1 MFNFR
6 LKFVCLACCLFFISS
21 CGGGD
26 KNPTTGT
33 LKITVKADDGMA
45 LAQAQAVVTLFDE
58 NNAFVDNAFVDNQE
72 TDELAVFTFALA
84 SGTYSARIQAQGY
97 QMSPPRGVAAVPF
110 AIVAGET
117 HDITISLLEH
127 ADDSATSQIHGNAD
141 IAGMLVVA
149 VDPDTDEAVSALT
162 DDEGN
167 YVLFNVPN
175 GDYTITAYQA
185 GYSANVIEQP
195 ISGDN
200 FVEDADLDVTENT
213 SVSLSGQ
220 VTFLAT
226 GNGIVDVT
234 LIHPLTLDTIPGAVV
249 QTDGQG
255 LYALENLPQGDFLAW
270 ASYNND
276 TYVMDPD
283 WIIKNGGVPDAVAV
297 TVADS
302 DLDKP
307 FSVTGAV
314 MLNSPT
320 NAADLVI
327 PAEVDSLT
335 PNFNWTEY
343 SSAQRYVI
351 EVFDLQGNSIWGGW
365 NTDTGIANHTVIT
378 SDTLSVIYNFDGSAS
393 AALVD
398 GETYIWRI
406 TALKWKQSEGKYIA
420 ISASEDQMG
429 LFTVRLPSDE

>member
-6 LKFVCLACCLFFISS
+6 LKIVCLACCLFFISS
-21 CGGGD
+21 CGGGG
-26 KNPTTGT
+26 KNPTTGDLT
-33 LKITVKADDGMA
+33 ITVIKADDGMA
-45 LAQAQAVVTLFDE
+45 LAQAVVTLFDE
-58 NNAFVDNAFVDNQE
+58 NNAFIDNLE
-72 TDELAVFTFALA
+72 TSEEGLANFTLA
-84 SGTYSARIQAQGY
+84 SGTYTARIQAQGY

-117 HDITISLLEH
+117 HDITMSLLEH
-127 ADDSATSQIHGNAD
+127 ADDSATSQIHGNAN

-149 VDPDTDEAVSALT
+149 TDTDAVVSALT

-175 GDYTITAYQA
+175 GDFTITAYQA

-195 ISGDN
+195 ISGEN
-200 FVEDADLDVTENT
+200 FVENADLDVAEST

-234 LIHPLTLDTIPGAVV
+234 LIHPLTLDTIPGAVT
-249 QTDGQG
+249 QTNEQG
-255 LYALENLPQGDFLAW
+255 LYALENLPQGDFWAW
-270 ASYNND
+270 ASFNND

-283 WIIKNGGVPDAVAV
+283 WIIKNGGLPDAVAI
-297 TVADS
+297 TVADI

-314 MLNSPT
+314 TLNNPT
-320 NAADLVI
+320 NAADLLI
-327 PAEVDSLT
+327 PSEVGSLT
-335 PNFNWTEY
+335 PSFNWTEY
-343 SSAQRYVI
+343 SSAQQYVI
-351 EVFDLQGNSIWGGW
+351 EVFNLQGNSIWGGW

-378 SDTLSVIYNFDGSAS
+378 SDTLSVAYNFDGSAS
-393 AALVD
+393 ASLVD

-406 TALKWKQSEGKYIA
+406 TALKWKQTEGKYIA

-429 LFTVRLPSDE
+429 LFTVILPSD